1 MKLNNITFDNK
12 TDWLKITD
20 FENFFN
26 LYEDH
31 KNNIV
36 YNLNSTLYMNIPKE
50 YIQIYKCVGIMTWPL
65 ISYTIYKTTRLTWL
79 LMKINNVKAD
89 AIFEHKQAGEDILY
103 IPKDDVQTIIAD
115 LNSIEDN

>member
-50 YIQIYKCVGIMTWPL
+50 YI
-65 ISYTIYKTTRLTWL
+65 
-79 LMKINNVKAD
+79 
-89 AIFEHKQAGEDILY
+89 
-103 IPKDDVQTIIAD
+103 
-115 LNSIEDN
+115 